1 MTLDLV
7 ARCRKYGTNFQDH
20 YLRHLFEYNFPMP
33 SADDFKKAPL
43 YQEIGEGPRTVAE
56 YDENIKDVM
65 ENPIGKRAP
74 ANMDVDTWQKN
85 LDDFLA
91 SRK

>member
-1 MTLDLV
+1 M
-7 ARCRKYGTNFQDH
+7 
-20 YLRHLFEYNFPMP
+20 
-33 SADDFKKAPL
+33 
-43 YQEIGEGPRTVAE
+43 AE

-74 ANMDVDTWQKN
+74 ENMDVDTWQKN
-85 LDDFLA
+85 VDEFLA